1 MNARTNGTHVVC
13 IFAIALEIRRMSY
26 TYIVLCIVNATSG
39 RGIHTPLLRWR
50 WCCVTSNGFS
60 ETMSQEMDW
69 IGLYCFPCNMM
80 KFGLCVCASVLL
92 ILSPVSQFGREVKK
106 CLLRIWSKRKR
117 KWKFRTK
124 NTTSQ
129 CCDIDKTL
137 YVVNLEK
144 INYQCDCPVTV
155 LFYSICDISKFARKQ
170 AAFFVSTSS
179 ESLSKL
185 RILT

>member
-1 MNARTNGTHVVC
+1 MQLVDGEYTHLFCDDVDAVWRQTVSPKRC
-13 IFAIALEIRRMSY
+13 LRR
-26 TYIVLCIVNATSG
+26 
-39 RGIHTPLLRWR
+39 W
-50 WCCVTSNGFS
+50 
-60 ETMSQEMDW
+60 MDW

-155 LFYSICDISKFARKQ
+155 LFYSICDISKFAKKL